1 MQPVLRARS
10 FPKRPFL
17 FTGYHIS
24 LFRQFRRRWWGVPL
38 WLALLLMP
46 LSGML
51 SVKLLLP
58 DGPVYLL
65 FLPVTLTVALLMVFD
80 WAALPGIT
88 LAILWHYLTIFSPG
102 QALIC
107 CVLFIC
113 GISSCWLGYRAWA
126 GRQWGATPG
135 TQGLGVMRLLWI
147 GLLLPTLLVFLLQT
161 MVTLKIVPA
170 SLSIFNRNPLTLR
183 TLINYQAILI
193 SCVAILPLYYVTI
206 RCFRHE
212 RYFSRQVNLLRQQIA
227 ETVSALEIRLW
238 LGWLTMLVIVLMVLH
253 SKEQNQE
260 ISDFALLLLLP
271 TMLWAA
277 ARFGYL
283 LSALAWSLVL
293 ILLYQFRTQPE
304 LSLHLAVNT
313 TNLLIWS
320 LILYFIGVNG
330 VRQRRLIKK
339 SREAALVD
347 PVVDLPNLR
356 ALQVMLAQQASSTLC
371 FLRIPDLDRL
381 SRTWGLDLRIEYKR
395 RLAAH
400 LQPLLQ
406 PKEEIYHLPGFALA
420 LRLDKATHEKRI
432 EQISAHSDRYSLRWQ
447 GLPLQPDIGI
457 SYCHVVPPVNN
468 LPRLLG
474 QLSEMAEA
482 SLHSHQPEMLQQDNM
497 HAQRQVKEKLAQLD
511 EVQQALDNH
520 RFVML
525 AQRIEGLRG
534 DDYHELLLRLVD
546 TQGEQLTP
554 ARFLPIVQEFGLT
567 WEMDRWVLQ
576 HALSFIDSCR
586 VRLPAM
592 RFAINIHAASLYR
605 PHFVNDLEQLLKQY
619 QVEPWQLIL
628 EISEAAGNMNFSA
641 GYRTINRLRRLGCRI
656 TIDNFGTGYASYL
669 QLKTLQADML
679 KIDGSFIQNM
689 LHSPLDY
696 QIIESICRVAR
707 LKRMQIVAGC
717 VESDAVAAALRGLGI
732 DYLQGFAISEP
743 QPLTS
748 LAER

>member
-1 MQPVLRARS
+1 MSS
-10 FPKRPFL
+10 F
-17 FTGYHIS
+17 S
-24 LFRQFRRRWWGVPL
+24 QFRRSWWGGPL
-38 WLALLLMP
+38 WLSLLLMP
-46 LSGML
+46 LSDAL
-51 SVKLLLP
+51 SAKLLLP

-88 LAILWHYLTIFSPG
+88 LALLLRYLTIFSLG
-102 QALIC
+102 HALIIC
-107 CVLFIC
+107 TLFIC
-113 GISSCWLGYRAWA
+113 GISICWLGYRIWA

-135 TQGLGVMRLLWI
+135 TQGLGLMRLFWI
-147 GLLLPTLLVFLLQT
+147 GFLLPTLLVFLLQT
-161 MVTLKIVPA
+161 MVTLKAVPA
-170 SLSIFNRNPLTLR
+170 SLSVFNRNPLTLR
-183 TLINYQAILI
+183 TLINYQAILL
-193 SCVAILPLYYVTI
+193 SCVAILPLYYMAI
-206 RCFRHE
+206 RCFRHA
-212 RYFSRQVNLLRQQIA
+212 RYFPRQINLLRQQIA
-227 ETVSALEIRLW
+227 ESVSDAEIRVW
-238 LGWLTMLVIVLMVLH
+238 LVWLTLLVTLLMLLH
-253 SKEQNQE
+253 SELQNQA
-260 ISDFALLLLLP
+260 ISDFASLLLLP

-304 LSLHLAVNT
+304 LTLHLAVNT
-313 TNLLIWS
+313 TNLLVWS

-356 ALQVMLAQQASSTLC
+356 ALKAMLAQQASSTLC
-371 FLRIPDLDRL
+371 FLRIPELDRL

-406 PKEEIYHLPGFALA
+406 PKEVIYHLPGFALA
-420 LRLDKATHEKRI
+420 LRLDKATHEERI
-432 EQISAHSDRYSLRWQ
+432 DQIGTRIDGYSLRWQ

-474 QLSEMAEA
+474 ELSEMAEV
-482 SLHSHQPEMLQQDNM
+482 SLYSHQPENLQQGNINP
-497 HAQRQVKEKLAQLD
+497 QRQAKEKLTQLD
-511 EVQQALDNH
+511 EVQQALDND
-520 RFVML
+520 RFVMM

-546 TQGEQLTP
+546 AQGEQLAP

-567 WEMDRWVLQ
+567 WEMDRWVLK
-576 HALSFIDSCR
+576 HALGFIDSSR
-586 VRLPAM
+586 ARLPAM

-605 PHFVNDLEQLLKQY
+605 PHFVNELEQLLKHH

-628 EISEAAGNMNFSA
+628 EISEAAGNMNLSA

-656 TIDNFGTGYASYL
+656 AIVNFGVGYASYL

-679 KIDGSFIQNM
+679 KIDGSFVQNM
-689 LHSPLDY
+689 LYSPLDY

-707 LKRMQIVAGC
+707 LKRMQIVAEC
-717 VESDAVAAALRGLGI
+717 VESEAVAAALRGLGI

-743 QPLTS
+743 QPLTT
-748 LAER
+748 LVEH